1 MSTSGTWINEV
12 ANGYGTT
19 IEITRH
25 LFSKKSAFQQIDLY
39 ETRKLGKLLMLDG
52 IIQLTSFDEFA
63 YHEMMAHLPFYTHPC
78 PEKTLVIG
86 GGDGGVLRELTR
98 HPELKELHIC
108 EIDADVIEACRR
120 FLPETACG
128 YDDERV
134 RIHIGD
140 GSQFVREH
148 KGEFDIIIVDS
159 TDPGGP
165 GEPLFGEAF
174 YLDLK
179 AALRPGGVIA
189 SQSESPWLLPDIVLR
204 LNTITRKLFKYA
216 DYAVMQVPT
225 YPTGQIGM
233 CVASDARDVRLQAA
247 EPSEALQKELR
258 YYNPE
263 VRSGAFAHP
272 RFVQELLEKA
282 RLQA

>member
-1 MSTSGTWINEV
+1 MNGGKWISEV

-19 IEITRH
+19 LEITDH
-25 LFSKKSAFQQIDLY
+25 LFSRKSKFQQIDIY
-39 ETRKLGKLLMLDG
+39 QTRKLGKLLMLDG

-78 PEKTLVIG
+78 PEKVLVIG
-86 GGDGGVLRELTR
+86 GGDGGVLRELAK
-98 HPELKELHIC
+98 HVSLKELHIC
-108 EIDADVIEACRR
+108 EIDADVIDACRR

-128 YDDERV
+128 FDDPRV

-148 KGEFDIIIVDS
+148 KNEFDIIIVDS

-165 GEPLFGEAF
+165 GEPLFGEEF

-179 AALRPGGVIA
+179 AALRSGGVIA
-189 SQSESPWLLPDIVLR
+189 SQSESPYLLPDIVLR
-204 LNTITRKLFKYA
+204 LNTLTHKLFKFA

-233 CVASDARDVRLQAA
+233 CIASDARDVHPQAA
-247 EPSEALQKELR
+247 EVSEELQKTLR
-258 YYNPE
+258 YYSPQA
-263 VRSGAFAHP
+263 RCGSFGHP
-272 RFVQELLEKA
+272 YFVSELLKKA
-282 RLQA
+282 RQ

>member
-1 MSTSGTWINEV
+1 MSSGKWISEV

-19 IEITRH
+19 LEITEH
-25 LFSKKSAFQQIDLY
+25 LFSKKSAFQQIDIY
-39 ETRKLGKLLMLDG
+39 QTRKLGKLLMLDG

-63 YHEMMAHLPFYTHPC
+63 YHEMMAHLPYYTHPS
-78 PEKTLVIG
+78 PEKVLVIG
-86 GGDGGVLRELTR
+86 GGDGGVLRELSKHT
-98 HPELKELHIC
+98 ELKELHIC
-108 EIDADVIEACRR
+108 EIDADVIAACRK

-128 YDDERV
+128 FDDPRV
-134 RIHIGD
+134 QIHIGD
-140 GSQFVREH
+140 GSRFVQDH
-148 KGEFDIIIVDS
+148 KNEFDIIIVDS

-189 SQSESPWLLPDIVLR
+189 SQSESPYLLPDIVLR
-204 LNTITRKLFKYA
+204 LNTLTHKMFKFA

-233 CVASDARDVRLQAA
+233 CIASDARDVRIQAA
-247 EPSEALQKELR
+247 EVPAELQSKLR
-258 YYNPE
+258 YYSPQA
-263 VRSGAFAHP
+263 RSGSFGHP
-272 RFVQELLEKA
+272 YFVAQLLEKA
-282 RLQA
+282 KI

>member
-1 MSTSGTWINEV
+1 MDGGRWISEV

-19 IEITRH
+19 LEITEH
-25 LFSKKSAFQQIDLY
+25 LFSKKSEFQQIDIY
-39 ETRKLGKLLMLDG
+39 QTRKLGKLLMLDG

-78 PEKTLVIG
+78 PEKVLVIG
-86 GGDGGVLRELTR
+86 GGDGGVLRELAK

-108 EIDADVIEACRR
+108 EIDADVIAACRK

-128 YDDERV
+128 FDDPRV
-134 RIHIGD
+134 QIHIGD
-140 GSQFVREH
+140 GSKFVQEH
-148 KGEFDIIIVDS
+148 KNEFDIIIVDS

-189 SQSESPWLLPDIVLR
+189 SQSESPYLLPDIVLR
-204 LNTITRKLFKYA
+204 LNTLTHKMFKFA

-233 CVASDARDVRLQAA
+233 CIASDARDVRIQAA
-247 EPSEALQKELR
+247 EVPAELQRELR
-258 YYNPE
+258 YYSPQA
-263 VRSGAFAHP
+263 RCGSFGHP
-272 RFVQELLEKA
+272 YFVTQLLEKA
-282 RLQA
+282 KI

>member
-1 MSTSGTWINEV
+1 MNSGKWISEV

-19 IEITRH
+19 LEITEH
-25 LFSKKSAFQQIDLY
+25 LFSKKSEFQQIDIY
-39 ETRKLGKLLMLDG
+39 QTRKLGKLLMLDG

-78 PEKTLVIG
+78 PEKVLVIG
-86 GGDGGVLRELTR
+86 GGDGGVLRELAK

-108 EIDADVIEACRR
+108 EIDADVIAACRK

-128 YDDERV
+128 FDDPRV
-134 RIHIGD
+134 QIHIGD
-140 GSQFVREH
+140 GSKFVQEH
-148 KGEFDIIIVDS
+148 KNEFDIIIVDS

-189 SQSESPWLLPDIVLR
+189 SQSESPYLLPDIVLR
-204 LNTITRKLFKYA
+204 LNTLTHKMFKFA

-233 CVASDARDVRLQAA
+233 CIASDARDVRIQAA
-247 EPSEALQKELR
+247 EVPAELQRELR
-258 YYNPE
+258 YYSPQA
-263 VRSGAFAHP
+263 RCGSFGHP
-272 RFVQELLEKA
+272 YFVTQLLEKA
-282 RLQA
+282 KI